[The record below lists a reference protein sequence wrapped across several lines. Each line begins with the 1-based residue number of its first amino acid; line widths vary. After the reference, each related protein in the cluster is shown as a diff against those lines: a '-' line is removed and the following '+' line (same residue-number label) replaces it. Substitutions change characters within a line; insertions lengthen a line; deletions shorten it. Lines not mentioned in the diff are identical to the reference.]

1 MSIILLRHGETSL
14 NAARVVQPA
23 ATPLSER
30 GVAQAGALARRLAG
44 LGVSGI
50 VSSDLPRAAMTA
62 EPLAAATGLPVA
74 TTPLLQERNFGDLRG
89 RAYDEIAFDPHAT
102 DYQPPGGE
110 AWTEFLDRVAR
121 AFAHVVALRAGL
133 PGSLAV
139 VTHGLVIRAMLQ
151 AHARLPAGAA
161 VPERIVNT
169 SVTILDARAPHA
181 AVLINCA
188 RHLEGEL
195 ADDARGL
202 SGF

>member
-1 MSIILLRHGETSL
+1 MTIILLRHGETAL

-23 ATPLSER
+23 DTPLSER
-30 GVAQAGALARRLAG
+30 GIAQAGALARRLAA
-44 LGVSGI
+44 LGVTGI

-62 EPLAAATGLPVA
+62 ERVAAATGLPVT
-74 TTPLLQERNFGDLRG
+74 TTPLLHERNFGRLRG

-102 DYQPPGGE
+102 DFQPPGGE
-110 AWTEFLDRVAR
+110 SWNEFLDRVAQ
-121 AFAHVVALRAGL
+121 AFEHVVALRAGL

-151 AHARLPAGAA
+151 AHARMPEGVE
-161 VPERIVNT
+161 VPDRIANT
-169 SVTILDARAPHA
+169 SVTILEAHTPHA
-181 AVLINCA
+181 VTLVNCA

-202 SGF
+202 SGL

>member
-1 MSIILLRHGETSL
+1 MTIILLRHGETAL

-23 ATPLSER
+23 DTPLSAR
-30 GVAQAGALARRLAG
+30 GARQAQALARRLAS
-44 LGVSGI
+44 LGIAGI
-50 VSSDLPRAAMTA
+50 VASDLPRAAMTA

-74 TTPLLQERNFGDLRG
+74 TSPLLHERNFGDLRG

-102 DYQPPGGE
+102 DFQPPGGE
-110 AWTEFLDRVAR
+110 GWAEFLDRVAR

-161 VPERIVNT
+161 APERIVNT
-169 SVTILDARAPHA
+169 SVTILDAGAPHT